1 MDDEHGQ
8 REVDDRVRAALAPD
22 DAASRRVVSRALA
35 GEAVAGPR
43 RRLFAGVTIVLAAV
57 CAAAIGV
64 VVLSRSRAGV
74 APLNQPSALAITGRG
89 SLLVVESADGRR
101 WIVGPPARAGA
112 GSYVIVVP
120 Q

>member
-1 MDDEHGQ
+1 MT
-8 REVDDRVRAALAPD
+8 RRAAAWWREHSLARP
-22 DAASRRVVSRALA
+22 SPSRA
-35 GEAVAGPR
+35 
-43 RRLFAGVTIVLAAV
+43 GV
-57 CAAAIGV
+57 CWRESP
-64 VVLSRSRAGV
+64 SRDGV